1 MHDVLAL
8 LHEADPAPD
17 EIRYPADRVTAN
29 IGAIL
34 RTDGATQSDHV
45 PRSAP
50 RTRRIVVAA
59 LAVAAVT
66 GVGIAADVVTW
77 PWSRGATESMAYGI
91 TKHSDGSVDVLIK
104 WGEVKDP
111 SALQAQLRAAG
122 IPVVVL
128 VESPTGICNEP
139 PQEGTMAGYAA
150 INTIPTST
158 AQQREEGFVIRPSLL
173 PPGSTIVIGLP
184 FPGQPLSDGHGFVTM
199 HVTDQA
205 PPTCIPQSI
214 TRGIPPGV
222 LPAPTALTPSQ
233 G

>member
-1 MHDVLAL
+1 MNDLLAQ
-8 LHEADPAPD
+8 LHAADPTPD
-17 EIRYPADRVTAN
+17 GIGYPADQVASNIDSIRRSDDAAN
-29 IGAIL
+29 PV
-34 RTDGATQSDHV
+34 R
-45 PRSAP
+45 AP
-50 RTRRIVVAA
+50 RTVPRARRIVIVA
-59 LAVAAVT
+59 LAVAT
-66 GVGIAADVVTW
+66 VGGAAFAADVVTW

-91 TKHSDGSVDVLIK
+91 TRHADGSVDVLIK

-111 SALQAQLRAAG
+111 AALQAQLRAAG

-128 VESPTGICNEP
+128 VESPTGTCHEP

-150 INTIPTST
+150 INTIPRST
-158 AQQREEGFVIRPSLL
+158 AEQRDEGFVIRPSLL

-184 FPGQPLSDGHGFVTM
+184 FPGEPLSYGRGFVNM
-199 HVTDQA
+199 HVTDQT

-222 LPAPTALTPSQ
+222 LPTPIAPVPSH

>member
-1 MHDVLAL
+1 MHNVLAL
-8 LHEADPAPD
+8 LHKADPDPD
-17 EIRYPADRVTAN
+17 EIRYPADRVAAN
-29 IGAIL
+29 IASIL
-34 RTDGATQSDHV
+34 RTDGVTRSDHV

-50 RTRRIVVAA
+50 RTRRILVAA
-59 LAVAAVT
+59 LAVAAVS
-66 GVGIAADVVTW
+66 GAVVAADVVTW
-77 PWSRGATESMAYGI
+77 PWSHGATESMAYGI
-91 TKHSDGSVDVLIK
+91 TKHSDGSVDVLIS

-128 VESPTGICNEP
+128 VESPTGTCNE

-150 INTIPTST
+150 INTIPSST
-158 AQQREEGFVIRPSLL
+158 AQQRDEGFVIRPSLL

-184 FPGQPLSDGHGFVTM
+184 FPGQPLSSGHGFVTM

-214 TRGIPPGV
+214 RRGIPPDV
-222 LPAPTALTPSQ
+222 LPAPTALAPSHE
-233 G
+233 